1 MGQQV
6 VSYCFLKSCWL
17 PMPKMGGFSQFFF
30 LPWIY
35 WFWFRAHPKCYFHDL
50 SKFPKMKSKNPRWFS
65 CVLKTALVTFMRK
78 LLYSSYLSHHPVVF
92 LCMLN
97 ISADAGNTR
106 YTLLATPGAE
116 VPQSLWSSSS
126 SIQNVN
132 LQFQASNCFLHKGK
146 LALLRWQ

>member
-6 VSYCFLKSCWL
+6 VFYCFLKSCWL
-17 PMPKMGGFSQFFF
+17 PMPKMGGFSHFFF
-30 LPWIY
+30 YHEFTVFDSELI
-35 WFWFRAHPKCYFHDL
+35 L
-50 SKFPKMKSKNPRWFS
+50 SVTFMIWVNF
-65 CVLKTALVTFMRK
+65 LKWKAKIPGGFLVYLRLLLFTFMRK

-132 LQFQASNCFLHKGK
+132 LQFQTSNCFLHKGK